1 MTPVGTALS
10 RRDSTGA
17 QPEDVSGPEACYSE
31 RKRSIIDRERGSGGL
46 PRIVNVK
53 DVFNLHLEQS
63 GVWLS
68 KEQRDVPCRLT
79 RRGRNAANVTFVVD
93 EDETGQSV
101 FGSVPCAVFQT
112 AVDGTVMVPIINL
125 SQFGLA
131 ADQGEWLFAVRQ
143 LNLQEI
149 FAPETLSEEQ
159 RHDAQQHFTEAERRL
174 LRLREEWHARDARNE
189 EPRSWLHFFRGEEEA
204 STGGPLRTHT
214 FRRSRQSRKVK
225 REQRAGA
232 RAMHVQ
238 EACLLYT
245 SPSPR
250 DKRQSRMPSS
260 A

>member
-17 QPEDVSGPEACYSE
+17 QPENVSGPEACYSE

-53 DVFNLHLEQS
+53 DVFHLHLEQS

-79 RRGRNAANVTFVVD
+79 RQGRNAAHVTFIVD

-101 FGSVPCAVFQT
+101 FGSVPCAVLQT
-112 AVDGTVMVPIINL
+112 AADGTVMVPIINL

-143 LNLQEI
+143 LNSEEI
-149 FAPETLSEEQ
+149 FAPETLSAEQ
-159 RHDAQQHFTEAERRL
+159 RHDAQQQFNDAERRL
-174 LRLREEWHARDARNE
+174 LRLRDEWRARDARDE

-204 STGGPLRTHT
+204 STGGPWL
-214 FRRSRQSRKVK
+214 RRSGSS
-225 REQRAGA
+225 
-232 RAMHVQ
+232 VQ
-238 EACLLYT
+238 WNLCFDKLDRFL
-245 SPSPR
+245 PSPEAAVLH
-250 DKRQSRMPSS
+250 PSQAIGGGKKVEAREFS
-260 A
+260 HPLQ